1 MKLLDLAPGEIARR
15 LQGQGLFLQ
24 TGPFSTV
31 VRSSVPAV
39 AEGIA
44 TLYADNATAD
54 DPAFAD
60 FHVSLEPADGVRRWF
75 RRQCLFR
82 FDGVMPFNPLPLRH
96 SVPVFEWGLNWCIAN
111 HAQQFLLFHAA
122 AIERNGRVAIFPGVP
137 GAGKSTLCA
146 GLVGRGG
153 WRLLSDEL
161 AIVDL
166 KTGLVVPL
174 ARPISLKNESIAVIR
189 GFVPDAVMSRET
201 HDTVKGTVALVKAP
215 VESVR
220 RVDETAKP
228 AWIIFPKYVAGAAPT
243 LEPEKKAAA
252 FIDLADN
259 AFNYSIHGE
268 TGFRVTAD
276 MVELCD
282 CYRFTYSRLDDA
294 IRVFAA
300 LEPPA

>member
-1 MKLLDLAPGEIARR
+1 MRLRELGPGEVRRR
-15 LQGQGLFLQ
+15 LKNQGLLLQ
-24 TGPFSTV
+24 TGPFSTL
-31 VRSSVPAV
+31 VRSSIGTV

-44 TLYADNATAD
+44 TLYADNQTAD
-54 DPAFAD
+54 DPGFAD
-60 FHVSLEPADGVRRWF
+60 FHVSLQPADGVRRWV

-82 FDGVMPFNPLPLRH
+82 FDGVAPFTPLPLGH
-96 SVPVFEWGLNWCIAN
+96 SVPAFEWGLNWCIAKN
-111 HAQQFLLFHAA
+111 AMQYLLFHAA

-166 KTGLVVPL
+166 KSGLVVPL
-174 ARPISLKNESIAVIR
+174 ARPISLKNGSIAVIR
-189 GFVPDAVMSRET
+189 DFVPDAVMSRET
-201 HDTVKGTVALVKAP
+201 HDTTKGTVALAKAP

-220 RVDETAKP
+220 RIAEAARP
-228 AWIIFPKYVAGAAPT
+228 GWIIFPRYVAGAAPT

-259 AFNYSIHGE
+259 AFNYSVHGSA
-268 TGFRVTAD
+268 GFKVTAD

-294 IRVFAA
+294 IRVFAS